1 MTLIVRAALALLP
14 LTLLAA
20 EPPAAISGTWEI
32 TRVLPTTNTQV
43 TPPAN
48 AAGKRFTFSAAA
60 ADLAGTMIE
69 DPGYNLRK
77 VTSADFAVDYRIPPA
92 EVGVNSGEVRI
103 VEVLKGG
110 KPATE
115 MGATLFL
122 AGRRRLVTV
131 WDGVFYELRPV
142 KGS

>member
-1 MTLIVRAALALLP
+1 VTLTLRAALALLP
-14 LTLLAA
+14 LPLLAA
-20 EPPAAISGTWEI
+20 EPPAAVGGTWEI

-43 TPPAN
+43 APPPN
-48 AAGKRFTFSAAA
+48 AVGKRFTYSGAA
-60 ADLAGTMIE
+60 ADLAGVKIE
-69 DPGYNLRK
+69 DPQYSVRK
-77 VTSADFAVDYRIPPA
+77 LTSADFAVDYRIPPS
-92 EVGVNSGEVRI
+92 ELGVNSGEIRV

-131 WDGVFYELRPV
+131 WDGVFYELRPA
-142 KGS
+142 KPD